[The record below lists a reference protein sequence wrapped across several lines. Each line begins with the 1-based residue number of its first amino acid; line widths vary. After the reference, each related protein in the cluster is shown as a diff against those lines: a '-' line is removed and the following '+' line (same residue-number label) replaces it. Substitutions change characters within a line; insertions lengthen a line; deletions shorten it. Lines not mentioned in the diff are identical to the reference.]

1 MGRGCGPTGRE
12 SQSYGEVFFMRG
24 VAWAVGLATVL
35 LVGAAGAASA
45 QLAVSANDAKVKL
58 INGKVEVRKDPPA
71 DTLTFIDLRATPPK
85 VVAEI
90 EAPASVVG
98 PPISVA
104 ISPKEDIALV
114 TSACLLYTSPSPR
127 DS

>member
-1 MGRGCGPTGRE
+1 
-12 SQSYGEVFFMRG
+12 MRG
-24 VAWAVGLATVL
+24 LAWAAGLAAVL
-35 LVGAAGAASA
+35 LASTAGAASA

-58 INGKVEVRKDPPA
+58 INGKVEVLKDPPA
-71 DTLTFIDLRATPPK
+71 DTLAFIDLRATPPK

-114 TSACLLYTSPSPR
+114 TSATRIDPEKPGDQVPDDRLTVVDLSPLKPGFLK
-127 DS
+127 